1 MSGRGCP
8 SSRGAIQVYL
18 DKFKETL
25 GEMDSK
31 NKMAIGGGG
40 GFVLL
45 LILFFSFLG
54 GEGGDVHYLP
64 LYTDIDMKEAGELS
78 GRLREMNQEFKIG
91 GDGSVVMVPEE
102 DRLIL
107 RNALASEGFPK
118 TGFIGYE
125 VFDEIPLGMTEFLQ
139 EVKHQQALEGELK
152 RTLLQLE
159 QIEDVRLHV
168 VTPKPSL
175 FTDAERPATA
185 SILLNLRQ
193 NMHLSR
199 AQIQGIQRL
208 VASSVE
214 GLDPNRITVVDN
226 AGNMLSEEM
235 DPLARV
241 TAKQLEIQR
250 DVESYLEG
258 RTQSILDRVLGPD
271 QAFVRISAE
280 LDFDQREETVETFDP
295 DQKVTRSE
303 QRSEESSAEAGTKE
317 NIVSNFEINSSIR
330 RITGSV
336 GGLKRVTAALMI
348 NEQKSLTGLAP
359 GADPEFEDRTDADI
373 QSIAGIVRGALGIN
387 DETRNDVLTIST
399 FPFATQDTK
408 RAAAKQK
415 SDEETEELIMTIVL
429 QVAKGIAIV
438 VALLILRA
446 IIGAIGRGV
455 AREEE
460 IAMEAQRELEEDDAG
475 EELPETPHEI
485 ILGRIAQLISDRP
498 EDAAK
503 LIRTMLI
510 EEEQRTRQT

>member
-1 MSGRGCP
+1 MDQLKE
-8 SSRGAIQVYL
+8 IL
-18 DKFKETL
+18 EKFKESL
-25 GEMDSK
+25 GEMDRTK
-31 NKMAIGGGG
+31 KLAIGGGAA
-40 GFVLL
+40 LL
-45 LILFFSFLG
+45 LVAVMFLSFSG
-54 GEGGDVHYLP
+54 GDGGDVQYLP
-64 LYTDIDMKEAGELS
+64 LYTEIDMKEAGELAA
-78 GRLREMNQEFKIG
+78 RLREMNQDFKIG
-91 GDGSVVMVPEE
+91 GDGSIVLVPEL
-102 DRLIL
+102 DRLTL
-107 RNALASEGFPK
+107 RNALAAEGFPK

-125 VFDEIPLGMTEFLQ
+125 VFDEVPLGMTEFLQ

-152 RTLLQLE
+152 RTILQLDPV
-159 QIEDVRLHV
+159 EDVRLHV
-168 VTPKPSL
+168 VMPKPSL
-175 FTDAERPATA
+175 FTDEEKPATA
-185 SILLNLRQ
+185 SIMLKLRK
-193 NMHLSR
+193 NMRLTR

-208 VASSVE
+208 VSSSVE

-226 AGNMLSEEM
+226 TGNMLSEEM

-250 DVESYLEG
+250 DVESYLEN
-258 RTQSILDRVLGPD
+258 RVQDILNRVLGPD
-271 QAFVRISAE
+271 QAFVRVTAE

-295 DQKVTRSE
+295 DQRVTRSE

-317 NIVSNFEINSSIR
+317 NTVSNFEINSSIR

-348 NEQKSLTGLAP
+348 NEQKPKIGLEP
-359 GADPEFEDRTDADI
+359 GEFETEDRTDEDYQQI
-373 QSIAGIVRGALGIN
+373 TQIVRGALGF
-387 DETRNDVLTIST
+387 DDARNDLITVST
-399 FPFATQDTK
+399 FQFATQDIK
-408 RAAAKQK
+408 RAAAKEQQ
-415 SDEETEELIMTIVL
+415 DEETKELIMTIVF

-510 EEEQRTRQT
+510 EEAQRNRGAN

>member
-1 MSGRGCP
+1 MDGLKEF
-8 SSRGAIQVYL
+8 L
-18 DKFKETL
+18 DKFKEMF
-25 GEMDSK
+25 GEMDNK
-31 NKMAIGGGG
+31 KKMAIGGGAG
-40 GFVLL
+40 LL
-45 LILFFSFLG
+45 LLVVLFLSFSG
-54 GEGGDVHYLP
+54 GESSDVTYLP
-64 LYTDIDMKEAGELS
+64 LYAEIDMQEAGELA
-78 GRLREMNQEFKIG
+78 GRLREMNQDFKIG
-91 GDGSVVMVPEE
+91 GDGSVIMVPEE
-102 DRLIL
+102 DRLML
-107 RNALASEGFPK
+107 RNALAAEGFPK

-125 VFDEIPLGMTEFLQ
+125 VFDEVPLGMTEFLQ

-152 RTLLQLE
+152 RTILQLE
-159 QIEDVRLHV
+159 QVDDVRLHV
-168 VTPKPSL
+168 VMPKPSL
-175 FTDAERPATA
+175 FTDQEKPATA
-185 SILLNLRQ
+185 SIMLKLRQ
-193 NMHLSR
+193 NMRLNR

-250 DVESYLEG
+250 DVEAYLES
-258 RTQSILDRVLGPD
+258 RTQGILDRVLGPD

-280 LDFDQREETVETFDP
+280 LDFDQRNETVETFDP

-317 NIVSNFEINSSIR
+317 NTVSNFEINSSIR
-330 RITGSV
+330 RITGAV
-336 GGLKRVTAALMI
+336 GGLKRVSVALMI
-348 NEQKSLTGLAP
+348 NEQKPVIGLDP
-359 GADPEFEDRTDADI
+359 GEFQTEPRTPADYEQIT
-373 QSIAGIVRGALGIN
+373 GIVRGAVGIN
-387 DETRNDVLTIST
+387 DERQDILTVST
-399 FPFATQDTK
+399 FQFATQDLK
-408 RAAAKQK
+408 RAAAKEQQ
-415 SDEETEELIMTIVL
+415 DEETKELIMTIVF

-510 EEEQRTRQT
+510 EEAQRNRGAN

>member
-1 MSGRGCP
+1 MD
-8 SSRGAIQVYL
+8 ALKEYL
-18 DKFKETL
+18 EKINQMF
-25 GEMDSK
+25 GEMDRTK
-31 NKMAIGGGG
+31 KMVVGGGAG
-40 GFVLL
+40 ALVLVLL
-45 LILFFSFLG
+45 LLTMS
-54 GEGGDVHYLP
+54 GDQSSNTEYLP
-64 LYTDIDMKEAGELS
+64 LYADIDMKEAGELAS
-78 GRLREMNQEFKIG
+78 RLREMNQDFKIG
-91 GDGSVVMVPEE
+91 GDGSIVLVPEK
-102 DRLIL
+102 DRLTL
-107 RNALASEGFPK
+107 RNALATEGFPK

-139 EVKHQQALEGELK
+139 EVKHQQALEGELS
-152 RTLLQLE
+152 RTIIQLK
-159 QIEDVRLHV
+159 QVDDVRLHV
-168 VTPKPSL
+168 VLPKASL
-175 FTDAERPATA
+175 FTDEEKPATA
-185 SILLNLRQ
+185 SIILTLRH
-193 NMHLSR
+193 NMKLSR

-226 AGNMLSEEM
+226 LGNMLSEEM

-241 TAKQLEIQR
+241 TAEQLEIQR
-250 DVESYLEG
+250 DVEAYLEK
-258 RTQSILDRVLGPD
+258 RTQDILNRVLGPD
-271 QAFVRISAE
+271 QAFVRITTE
-280 LDFDQREETVETFDP
+280 LDFDQREETTESYDP
-295 DQKVTRSE
+295 EQSVTRSE

-317 NIVSNFEINSSIR
+317 NTVSNYEINSSIR

-336 GGLKRVTAALMI
+336 GGLKRMTAALMI
-348 NEQKSLTGLAP
+348 NEQKPVIGLDP
-359 GADPEFEDRTDADI
+359 GEFQTEPRTQDDI
-373 QSIAGIVRGALGIN
+373 TNITGIVRGAIGF
-387 DETRNDVLTIST
+387 DQSRNDLITVST
-399 FPFATQDTK
+399 FQFATQDLK
-408 RAAAKQK
+408 RAAAQEQQ
-415 SDEETEELIMTIVL
+415 DEETQELIMTIVF

-510 EEEQRTRQT
+510 EESQRDRGAT

>member
-1 MSGRGCP
+1 MDGLKEF
-8 SSRGAIQVYL
+8 L
-18 DKFKETL
+18 DKIKATFEELDKT
-25 GEMDSK
+25 K
-31 NKMAIGGGG
+31 KMAAGGGVG
-40 GFVLL
+40 LL
-45 LILFFSFLG
+45 LLMIMFFSFSG
-54 GEGGDVHYLP
+54 GDGGDVQYLP
-64 LYTDIDMKEAGELS
+64 LYTDIDMQEAGKLT
-78 GRLREMNQEFKIG
+78 GRLREMNQDFKLG
-91 GDGSVVMVPEE
+91 GDGSIVLVPGE
-102 DRLIL
+102 DRLML
-107 RNALASEGFPK
+107 RNALAAEGFPK

-125 VFDEIPLGMTEFLQ
+125 VFDEVPLGMTEFLQ

-152 RTLLQLE
+152 RTILQLD
-159 QIEDVRLHV
+159 QVEDVRLHV
-168 VTPKPSL
+168 VMEKPSL
-175 FTDAERPATA
+175 FTDAEKPATA
-185 SILLNLRQ
+185 SILLKLRQ
-193 NMHLSR
+193 NMKLSR

-208 VASSVE
+208 VASSVA
-214 GLDPNRITVVDN
+214 GLEPNRITVVDN
-226 AGNMLSEEM
+226 SGNMLSEEM

-250 DVESYLEG
+250 DVEAYLES
-258 RTQSILDRVLGPD
+258 RTQAILNRVLGPD

-295 DQKVTRSE
+295 EQTVTRSE

-317 NIVSNFEINSSIR
+317 STVSNFEINSSIR

-348 NEQKSLTGLAP
+348 NEQKPVIGLDP
-359 GADPEFEDRTDADI
+359 GVYETESRTQEDIDNV
-373 QSIAGIVRGALGIN
+373 AGIVRGAVGLN
-387 DETRNDVLTIST
+387 DGRGDVLTIST
-399 FPFATQDTK
+399 FQFATQDLK
-408 RAAAKQK
+408 RAAAKELQ
-415 SDEETEELIMTIVL
+415 DEETEELIWSILM
-429 QVAKGIAIV
+429 QVGKGIAIV

-460 IAMEAQRELEEDDAG
+460 IALEAQRELEEDDVG

-510 EEEQRTRQT
+510 EEAQRNRT

>member
-1 MSGRGCP
+1 MD
-8 SSRGAIQVYL
+8 ALKEFL
-18 DKFKETL
+18 DKFKEMF
-25 GEMDSK
+25 GEMDK
-31 NKMAIGGGG
+31 TKKMAAAGGAG
-40 GFVLL
+40 LL
-45 LILFFSFLG
+45 LVIVLFLSFS
-54 GEGGDVHYLP
+54 GGDSSDVQYLP
-64 LYTDIDMKEAGELS
+64 LYTEIDMKEAGELS
-78 GRLREMNQEFKIG
+78 ARLRELNQDFKIG
-91 GDGSVVMVPEE
+91 GDGSIVMVPEE
-102 DRLIL
+102 DRLAL
-107 RNALASEGFPK
+107 RNALAAEGFPK

-125 VFDEIPLGMTEFLQ
+125 VFDEVPLGMTEFLQ

-152 RTLLQLE
+152 RTIAQLDPVD
-159 QIEDVRLHV
+159 DVRLHV
-168 VTPKPSL
+168 VMPKPSL
-175 FTDAERPATA
+175 FTDDQKPATA
-185 SILLNLRQ
+185 SIMLKLRQ
-193 NMHLSR
+193 NMSLSR

-214 GLDPNRITVVDN
+214 GLDPNHITVVDN
-226 AGNMLSEEM
+226 LGNMLSQEM

-250 DVESYLEG
+250 DVEAYLES
-258 RTQSILDRVLGPD
+258 RTQGILDRVLGPD

-280 LDFDQREETVETFDP
+280 LDFDQREETIESFDP
-295 DQKVTRSE
+295 DRRVTRSE
-303 QRSEESSAEAGTKE
+303 QRTEESSAEAGNKE
-317 NIVSNFEINSSIR
+317 STVSNFEIDSRIS

-348 NEQKSLTGLAP
+348 NEQKLKSGLEP
-359 GADPEFEDRTDADI
+359 GEWETEARTQADI
-373 QSIAGIVRGALGIN
+373 DHIAEIVRGAIGFS
-387 DETRNDVLTIST
+387 DERNDLVTVST
-399 FPFATQDTK
+399 FQFAAQDIK
-408 RAAAKQK
+408 RAAAKEK
-415 SDEETEELIMTIVL
+415 ADEETKELIMTIVF

-510 EEEQRTRQT
+510 EEAQRNRGAGA

>member
-1 MSGRGCP
+1 MEELQ
-8 SSRGAIQVYL
+8 AYI
-18 DKFKETL
+18 DKFKEAL
-25 GEMDSK
+25 GELDRK
-31 NKMAIGGGG
+31 KQMAIGGGAG
-40 GFVLL
+40 LL
-45 LILFFSFLG
+45 LILVIYFSFSGSKG
-54 GEGGDVHYLP
+54 GGAEYLP
-64 LYTDIDMKEAGELS
+64 LYSDIDMKEAGELTS
-78 GRLREMNQEFKIG
+78 RLREMNQDFKIG
-91 GDGSVVMVPEE
+91 GDGSIVLVPEE
-102 DRLIL
+102 SRLML
-107 RNALASEGFPK
+107 RNALAVEGFPK

-125 VFDEIPLGMTEFLQ
+125 VFDEVPLGMTEFLQ

-152 RTLLQLE
+152 RTIMQLQ

-168 VTPKPSL
+168 VMPKPSL
-175 FTDAERPATA
+175 FSDSEKPATA

-193 NMHLSR
+193 NMRLSR

-250 DVESYLEG
+250 DVESYLET

-271 QAFVRISAE
+271 QAFVRVSAE
-280 LDFDQREETVETFDP
+280 LDFDQHEEEVKTYDP
-295 DQKVTRSE
+295 DQTVTRSE

-348 NEQKSLTGLAP
+348 NGEKPVIGLEP
-359 GADPEFEDRTDADI
+359 GSEPQFEPRTEDDFNN
-373 QSIAGIVRGALGIN
+373 IAKIARGALGL
-387 DETRNDVLTIST
+387 DESVGGRGDFLTISA
-399 FPFATQDTK
+399 FQFATQDLK
-408 RAAAKQK
+408 RAAAKEQ
-415 SDEETEELIMTIVL
+415 SDEETKELILTIVF

-438 VALLILRA
+438 IALLILRA

-460 IAMEAQRELEEDDAG
+460 IAMEAQREIEEDDAG

-510 EEEQRTRQT
+510 EESQRDRGNG